1 MTTVSNANTSS
12 NTSGTGST
20 SGTSGTSTS
29 RKSSSAATSV
39 SSDYQMFLK
48 LLTTQMTNQDPT
60 SPMDSADYA
69 VQLAT
74 FSQVEQQVKTNTLL
88 TSLATQMGMMGMSE
102 YANWVGME
110 ARSDAPGYFDGTHPV
125 TISPNPVK
133 NADATT
139 VVVSDAAGKEVSRY
153 TIPVS
158 SDSLEWKGTDAKGNP
173 LPAGSYTFKLENYDN
188 GKLVSTD
195 KIETYNRVLEA
206 QGTPNGAVLVLAGG
220 GTVSTGSVSALRQPD

>member
-1 MTTVSNANTSS
+1 MTTVSNTNTSS
-12 NTSGTGST
+12 NTSST
-20 SGTSGTSTS
+20 SSS
-29 RKSSSAATSV
+29 RTSSSTATSV
-39 SSDYQMFLK
+39 NSDYQMFLK

-88 TSLATQMGMMGMSE
+88 TSLATQMGVMGMSE

-110 ARSDAPGYFDGTHPV
+110 ARSESPGYFDGTHPV

-133 NADATT
+133 GADATT
-139 VVVSDAAGKEVSRY
+139 VVVSDAAGNEVSRY

-158 SDSLEWKGTDAKGNP
+158 SDSLEWNGTDAEGNA
-173 LPAGSYTFKLENYDN
+173 LPAGSYTFELESYDN

-195 KIETYNRVLEA
+195 PIETCNRVIEA
-206 QGTPNGAVLVLAGG
+206 QGTSDGAVLVLAGG
-220 GTVSTGSVSALRQPD
+220 ATISTGSISALREPD

>member
-1 MTTVSNANTSS
+1 MTTVSNTNTSS
-12 NTSGTGST
+12 NTSST
-20 SGTSGTSTS
+20 SSS
-29 RKSSSAATSV
+29 RTSSSAATSV

-88 TSLATQMGMMGMSE
+88 TSLATQMGVMGMSE

-110 ARSDAPGYFDGTHPV
+110 ARSESPGYFDGTNSV

-133 NADATT
+133 GADATT

-158 SDSLEWKGTDAKGNP
+158 SDSLEWNGTDAEGNA
-173 LPAGSYTFKLENYDN
+173 LPAGSYTFKLESYDN

-195 KIETYNRVLEA
+195 PIETYNRVIEA
-206 QGTPNGAVLVLAGG
+206 QGTSDGAVLVLAGG
-220 GTVSTGSVSALRQPD
+220 ATVSTGSISALREPD